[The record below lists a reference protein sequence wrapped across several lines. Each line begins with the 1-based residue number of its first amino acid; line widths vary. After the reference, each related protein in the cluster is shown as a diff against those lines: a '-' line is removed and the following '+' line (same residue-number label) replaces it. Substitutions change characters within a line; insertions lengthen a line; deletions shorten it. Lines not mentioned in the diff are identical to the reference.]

1 MARITDT
8 CAEYKRV
15 IWRFIVSDGVSN
27 KMAVDGMCG
36 KVSPRR
42 EVHSEYLSVLL
53 QEEKRNQGHR

>member
-1 MARITDT
+1 MGWITNT

-15 IWRFIVSDGVSN
+15 IWRFIVPDGVSN

-42 EVHSEYLSVLL
+42 EVHSEYLSVLS
-53 QEEKRNQGHR
+53 QE